1 MLELRGQMLFQY
13 ILIGWCVIEVILVW
27 DDWDGNWD
35 QTFLSSSSSGNNK
48 VIDTNRRSDYGNRE
62 KVIKRA
68 GSTFVRDQT
77 QNVKKKSYKL
87 EKRKTCIIGGNAILL

>member
-1 MLELRGQMLFQY
+1 MLFQY

-27 DDWDGNWD
+27 DGWDGNWD

-48 VIDTNRRSDYGNRE
+48 VIDSNRRSGYGNRE

-77 QNVKKKSYKL
+77 QNVKKEKSYKL
-87 EKRKTCIIGGNAILL
+87 EKRKTCIIRGNAILL